1 LKDFPLVLASA
12 SSARARLL
20 EAAGLAFT
28 IEPAYVDEGVIK
40 SEHVSIGA
48 DAKELTGA
56 LAEAK
61 AQEVSARKPNCVVIG
76 ADQVLEYDGKWFD
89 KAADIDEARRHL
101 RILRGRTHCLV
112 TTVCVVVNNDR
123 IWSHA
128 ETARLTMRSFSD
140 DFLEKYLEQGREEC
154 LTSVGAYQL
163 EGLGAQLFKR
173 IDGDHF
179 VIQGLPVLPL
189 LRFLRREGIVDE

>member
-1 LKDFPLVLASA
+1 MDFTV
-12 SSARARLL
+12 
-20 EAAGLAFT
+20 
-28 IEPAYVDEGVIK
+28 EPANVDESIIK
-40 SEHVSIGA
+40 NEHVSIGA

-56 LAEAK
+56 LAVAK
-61 AQEVSARKPNCVVIG
+61 AQEVSERKSDCVVIG

-101 RILRGRTHCLV
+101 SILRGRTHCLV
-112 TTVCVVVNNDR
+112 TTVCVMVNRDR
-123 IWSHA
+123 LWSHA

-140 DFLEKYLEQGREEC
+140 AFLETYLERGREEC
-154 LTSVGAYQL
+154 LTSVGAYHL
-163 EGLGAQLFKR
+163 EGLGAQLFER

-189 LRFLRREGIVDE
+189 LRYLRRKGIVDD